1 MVLHCFE
8 ILLLLSSCALFLYSI
23 VFIFK
28 SFSGHLK
35 ASYWLGVV
43 FHVIAALLYV
53 LLLLI
58 DEYNKT
64 NTVNNVYEQYAIM
77 NSQYNQVFWV
87 SLLCIGLFPIAL
99 ILSLK
104 RNRILITSMNLIACF
119 IGYYFELYIQTK
131 REYLLSTYSSY
142 GIEFIL
148 IYIIVYVLFLGLMG
162 WIIQK
167 AKKPKI

>member
-1 MVLHCFE
+1 MDLHCIE

-23 VFIFK
+23 IFVFK
-28 SFSGHLK
+28 SFSVHLR
-35 ASYWLGVV
+35 ASYWFGVV
-43 FHVIAALLYV
+43 LHVIAALLYA

-64 NTVNNVYEQYAIM
+64 NTVNNVFEQNAIM

-104 RNRILITSMNLIACF
+104 RNRILITSGNLIVCF
-119 IGYYFELYIQTK
+119 IGFYFEVYLQSK
-131 REYLLSTYSSY
+131 REYLPSSY
-142 GIEFIL
+142 NLYGIDFIL
-148 IYIIVYVLFLGLMG
+148 IYTSVYVLFLSLIG

-167 AKKPKI
+167 AKKSKI